1 MFHLKRSK
9 YLFFIL
15 NRLRSL
21 QDNHKDDGTVNLNL
35 SDTEKLWKNFDLQ
48 RTGVV
53 DEICGNRNGTTD
65 CLTDKENTSLEK
77 IANVRFIT

>member
-21 QDNHKDDGTVNLNL
+21 QDNPKDDGTVNLNL

-65 CLTDKENTSLEK
+65 CLTDRENTSLEK

>member
-9 YLFFIL
+9 YLFLIL

-21 QDNHKDDGTVNLNL
+21 QDNPKDDGTVNLNL

>member
-21 QDNHKDDGTVNLNL
+21 QDNPKDDGTVNLNL
-35 SDTEKLWKNFDLQ
+35 SDTEMLWKNFDLQ

>member
-9 YLFFIL
+9 YFFFIL

-21 QDNHKDDGTVNLNL
+21 QDNPKDDGTVNLNL